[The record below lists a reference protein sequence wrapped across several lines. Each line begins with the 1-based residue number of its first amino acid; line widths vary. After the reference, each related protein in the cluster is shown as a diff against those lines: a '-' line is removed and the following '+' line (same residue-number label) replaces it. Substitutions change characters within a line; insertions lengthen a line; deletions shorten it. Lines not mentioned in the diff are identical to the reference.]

1 MSPQLCC
8 DELRESRPLATC
20 AWGLS
25 ESPQLCCDELL
36 WLREFAFSHAL
47 YIYDDEDYVDL
58 EELDRILE
66 SYDLL
71 EQEAYEA
78 NDVNNEEPFLRYDG
92 TD

>member
-8 DELRESRPLATC
+8 DE
-20 AWGLS
+20 
-25 ESPQLCCDELL
+25 
-36 WLREFAFSHAL
+36 LREFAFSHAL

-58 EELDRILE
+58 AWLHELDRILE

-78 NDVNNEEPFLRYDG
+78 NDVNNEEPFLRNDG

>member
-1 MSPQLCC
+1 M
-8 DELRESRPLATC
+8 
-20 AWGLS
+20 
-25 ESPQLCCDELL
+25 
-36 WLREFAFSHAL
+36 FAFSHEL
-47 YIYDDEDYVDL
+47 YIYDDEDFIDPD
-58 EELDRILE
+58 ELDLILE

>member
-8 DELRESRPLATC
+8 DELRESRPLATS

-36 WLREFAFSHAL
+36 WLREFAFSHEL
-47 YIYDDEDYVDL
+47 YIYDDEDYVDVD
-58 EELDRILE
+58 ELNFILE